1 MYSTFIYRTFTL
13 LLTIYS
19 LFYAIYTV
27 TILNF
32 MKPLY
37 NESATTS
44 TDRFPSDLLI
54 QMKKFLENSEELK
67 KETKTLMQF
76 GAFMRDEALERGVD
90 ALAIEMSFDQKAI
103 LYENIKYISAA
114 LDCNDISFINVD
126 TTTSSTTTTTDSTS
140 NTGSASASSN
150 SGSSDTSSEAASAPV
165 VVVKDKKKADA
176 SVPGNPSAAV
186 YYTNE

>member
-1 MYSTFIYRTFTL
+1 
-13 LLTIYS
+13 
-19 LFYAIYTV
+19 
-27 TILNF
+27 

-37 NESATTS
+37 NETTTTT
-44 TDRFPSDLLI
+44 TDRFPADLLI
-54 QMKKFLENSEELK
+54 QMKKFLENSEDLK

-76 GAFMRDEALERGVD
+76 GAFMRDEALERGID

-114 LDCNDISFINVD
+114 LDCNDITFINVD
-126 TTTSSTTTTTDSTS
+126 TTSATTTATTSDSS
-140 NTGSASASSN
+140 NTGNHTSGSSN
-150 SGSSDTSSEAASAPV
+150 SGSGGEAAPV

-176 SVPGNPSAAV
+176 SVPGNPTAAV

>member
-1 MYSTFIYRTFTL
+1 MYV
-13 LLTIYS
+13 
-19 LFYAIYTV
+19 YTV

-37 NESATTS
+37 NETTTS
-44 TDRFPSDLLI
+44 TTTADRFPSDLLI

-76 GAFMRDEALERGVD
+76 GAFMRDEALERGID

-126 TTTSSTTTTTDSTS
+126 TSSDTTTATTDTATSTTTDSS
-140 NTGSASASSN
+140 NTAN
-150 SGSSDTSSEAASAPV
+150 TSSEGSGSEAAAQASV

-176 SVPGNPSAAV
+176 SVPGNPTAAV